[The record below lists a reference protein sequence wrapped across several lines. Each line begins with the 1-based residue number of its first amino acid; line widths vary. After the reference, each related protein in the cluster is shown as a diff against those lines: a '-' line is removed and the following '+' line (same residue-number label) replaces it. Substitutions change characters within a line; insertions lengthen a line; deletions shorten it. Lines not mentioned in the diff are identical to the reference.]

1 METVT
6 NLVSGAAGVA
16 SRAIWGEAENEQKRE
31 NETLGKEPLSGVVG
45 DVKSGEP
52 YDKGNA
58 EDSTIGTDRT
68 STLTSNPKVTDT
80 TAPSV
85 PSASEGLVQK
95 KEDPTVPAP
104 STTSTTSV
112 DATLVSELPDRPI
125 EVFETGPSTGIQ
137 DIKPDT
143 GYAMKHDITKSI
155 DEQAAT
161 SAAVAGLGT
170 PSGMEKEKESVG
182 TGAIKSTERLN
193 NSAFPETTPF
203 KTESSTSLSTAA
215 PSTTAPSTTAPSTT
229 APSTTAH
236 STTAPSTTAP
246 STTAPSTTA
255 PSTTAHPVTTLP
267 ESVTEH
273 SGSASK
279 KSLEES
285 GSVSPDTPGKKSLKE
300 KIGLEKLKAKLHI
313 HKESN
318 E

>member
-31 NETLGKEPLSGVVG
+31 NETLGKEPLSGEVG

-58 EDSTIGTDRT
+58 EDSTIDTGRT

-112 DATLVSELPDRPI
+112 DAKLVSELPDRPT

-137 DIKPDT
+137 DTKTDT
-143 GYAMKHDITKSI
+143 GYATKPDITKSI

-161 SAAVAGLGT
+161 SAAVAGLGI
-170 PSGMEKEKESVG
+170 PSGLKKEKESVG
-182 TGAIKSTERLN
+182 TGAIKSTESLN
-193 NSAFPETTPF
+193 TSAFPGITPV
-203 KTESSTSLSTAA
+203 KIESS
-215 PSTTAPSTTAPSTT
+215 TAPSTTAS
-229 APSTTAH
+229 
-236 STTAPSTTAP
+236 
-246 STTAPSTTA
+246 
-255 PSTTAHPVTTLP
+255 STTAHPVTALP

-279 KSLEES
+279 NSLEES
-285 GSVSPDTPGKKSLKE
+285 GSVSPETPEKKSLKE
-300 KIGLEKLKAKLHI
+300 KIGLDKLKAKLHI
-313 HKESN
+313 HKESK